1 MNKGLNLGRQKETG
15 PHLEWKALMI
25 CYGINNSSPNFS
37 GFQEVECIRPIFQ
50 RKSRFFDVDFP

>member
-37 GFQEVECIRPIFQ
+37 GFQEA
-50 RKSRFFDVDFP
+50 DVHPPHFPTKKESVL